1 MAGSFVS
8 SKEVPELLTC
18 KMTERDKIVFTEVVD
33 ATGLT
38 NTSEF
43 VRFCM
48 RAAQREIRSLARP
61 AHSVGDTHT
70 PIDPR

>member
-1 MAGSFVS
+1 MAGTSAS
-8 SKEVPELLTC
+8 SKDTPELLTC
-18 KMTERDKIVFTEVVD
+18 KMTERDKAVFTEIVD

-38 NTSEF
+38 NTSDF

-61 AHSVGDTHT
+61 VAAPGEDHQPVNQG
-70 PIDPR
+70 